1 MRARYNIATSH
12 QPHLPQL
19 LPLLYLLFA
28 DKKGANSEQLKVIQI
43 KRISMATKLLPL
55 NLYTIL
61 TIWK

>member
-12 QPHLPQL
+12 QPHQQL

-28 DKKGANSEQLKVIQI
+28 DKKGANGEQLKVIQI